1 MMFRRILFGT
11 DFSPASRPAF
21 RRAVELA
28 RQSRGRLLVVHV
40 MPSGWPLG
48 AEGYVTPR
56 MYQEMETAV
65 RQSAQKQLDRLV
77 ARARKAGAAARGLL
91 LSGPAPEAIAR
102 AVRKERADLVV
113 VGTHGRT
120 GFQRL
125 LAGSVASR
133 IVGTA
138 PCPVLTVRPR

>member
-1 MMFRRILFGT
+1 MFRRVLFGT

-21 RRAVELA
+21 RRAIALA
-28 RQSRGRLLVVHV
+28 RQSRGRLLIVHV
-40 MPSGWPLG
+40 VPSGMPMG

-56 MYQEMETAV
+56 MYQEMETAI

-77 ARARKAGAAARGLL
+77 AQAKKAGVAARGLL
-91 LSGPAPEAIAR
+91 LTGAAPEAIALT
-102 AVRKERADLVV
+102 ARKERSDVV
-113 VGTHGRT
+113 IVGTHGRT
-120 GFQRL
+120 GLDRL

-138 PCPVLTVRPR
+138 PCPVMTVRPR

>member
-1 MMFRRILFGT
+1 MFRRILFGT

-21 RRAVELA
+21 RRAVALA
-28 RQSRGRLLVVHV
+28 RQFRGRLLVVHV

-56 MYQEMETAV
+56 MYDEMESAI
-65 RQSAQKQLDRLV
+65 RRSAQKQLDRLV
-77 ARARKAGAAARGLL
+77 ARAKRAGVSARGLL
-91 LSGPAPEAIAR
+91 LSGAPPGAIALT
-102 AVRKERADLVV
+102 ARKERSDVV
-113 VGTHGRT
+113 IVGTHGRS
-120 GFQRL
+120 GLERL

>member
-1 MMFRRILFGT
+1 MFRRVLFGT

-21 RRAVELA
+21 RRANALA
-28 RQSRGRLLVVHV
+28 HQSRGRLLIVHV
-40 MPSGWPLG
+40 VPSGMPLG

-56 MYQEMETAV
+56 MYQEMETAI

-77 ARARKAGAAARGLL
+77 AQAKKAGVAARGLL
-91 LSGPAPEAIAR
+91 LTGAAPEAIALT
-102 AVRKERADLVV
+102 ARKERSDVV
-113 VGTHGRT
+113 IVGTHGRT
-120 GFQRL
+120 GLDRL

-138 PCPVLTVRPR
+138 PCPVMTVRPR

>member
-1 MMFRRILFGT
+1 MFRRILFGT
-11 DFSPASRPAF
+11 DFSPASMPAF
-21 RRAVELA
+21 QRAVALA
-28 RQSRGRLLVVHV
+28 RQFRGRLQIVHV

-56 MYQEMETAV
+56 MYEEMEAAI
-65 RQSAQKQLDRLV
+65 RQSSQKQLDRLV
-77 ARARKAGAAARGLL
+77 ARAKKSGVSARSLL

-102 AVRKERADLVV
+102 TARKEKSDVV
-113 VGTHGRT
+113 IVGTHGRT
-120 GFQRL
+120 GLERV

-133 IVGTA
+133 IIGTA

>member
-1 MMFRRILFGT
+1 MFRRVLFGT

-21 RRAVELA
+21 RRAIALA
-28 RQSRGRLLVVHV
+28 HQSRGRLLIVHV
-40 MPSGWPLG
+40 VPSGMPLG

-56 MYQEMETAV
+56 MYQEMETAI

-77 ARARKAGAAARGLL
+77 AQAKKAGVAARGLL
-91 LSGPAPEAIAR
+91 LTGAAPEAIALT
-102 AVRKERADLVV
+102 ARKERSDVV
-113 VGTHGRT
+113 IVGTHGRT
-120 GFQRL
+120 GLDRL

-138 PCPVLTVRPR
+138 PCPVMTVRPR

>member
-1 MMFRRILFGT
+1 MFRRVLFGT

-21 RRAVELA
+21 RRAVALA
-28 RQSRGRLLVVHV
+28 RQFRGRLLIVHV
-40 MPSGWPLG
+40 IPSGWPIG

-56 MYQEMETAV
+56 MYQEMETAI
-65 RQSAQKQLDRLV
+65 RQSAQKQLDRLI
-77 ARARKAGAAARGLL
+77 AQAKKAGVAVRGLL
-91 LSGPAPEAIAR
+91 LSGAAAEAIALT
-102 AVRKERADLVV
+102 ARKERSDVV
-113 VGTHGRT
+113 IVGTHGRT
-120 GFQRL
+120 GLERL

>member
-1 MMFRRILFGT
+1 MFRRVLFGT

-21 RRAVELA
+21 RRAVALA
-28 RQSRGRLLVVHV
+28 RQFRGRLLIVHV
-40 MPSGWPLG
+40 IPSGMPVG

-56 MYQEMETAV
+56 MYQEMETAI

-77 ARARKAGAAARGLL
+77 GQAKKAGVTVRGLL
-91 LSGPAPEAIAR
+91 LSGAAPEAIALT
-102 AVRKERADLVV
+102 ARKERSDVV
-113 VGTHGRT
+113 IVGTHGRT
-120 GFQRL
+120 GLERL

>member
-1 MMFRRILFGT
+1 MFRRVLFGT

-21 RRAVELA
+21 RRAIALA
-28 RQSRGRLLVVHV
+28 RQSRGRLLIVHV
-40 MPSGWPLG
+40 VPSGMPMG

-56 MYQEMETAV
+56 MYQEMETAI

-77 ARARKAGAAARGLL
+77 AQAKKAGVAARGVLL
-91 LSGPAPEAIAR
+91 TGAAPEAIALT
-102 AVRKERADLVV
+102 ARKERSDVV
-113 VGTHGRT
+113 IVGTHGRT
-120 GFQRL
+120 GLDRL

-138 PCPVLTVRPR
+138 PCPVMTVRPR

>member
-1 MMFRRILFGT
+1 MFRRILFGT

-48 AEGYVTPR
+48 AERYVTPR

-77 ARARKAGAAARGLL
+77 ARA
-91 LSGPAPEAIAR
+91 
-102 AVRKERADLVV
+102 VRKDRADLVV

>member
-1 MMFRRILFGT
+1 MFRRVLFGT

-21 RRAVELA
+21 RRAIALA
-28 RQSRGRLLVVHV
+28 RQSRGRLLIVHV
-40 MPSGWPLG
+40 VPSGMPMG

-56 MYQEMETAV
+56 MYQEMETAI
-65 RQSAQKQLDRLV
+65 RKSAQKQLDRLV
-77 ARARKAGAAARGLL
+77 AQAKKAGVAARGLL
-91 LSGPAPEAIAR
+91 LTGAAPEAIALT
-102 AVRKERADLVV
+102 ARKERSDVVV

-120 GFQRL
+120 GLDRL

-138 PCPVLTVRPR
+138 PCPVMTVRPR

>member
-1 MMFRRILFGT
+1 MFRRVLFGT

-21 RRAVELA
+21 RRAVALA
-28 RQSRGRLLVVHV
+28 RQSRGRLLIVHV
-40 MPSGWPLG
+40 VPSGMPLG

-56 MYQEMETAV
+56 MYQEMETAI

-77 ARARKAGAAARGLL
+77 AQAQKAGVAARGLL
-91 LSGPAPEAIAR
+91 LTGAAPEAIALT
-102 AVRKERADLVV
+102 ARKERSDVV
-113 VGTHGRT
+113 IVGTHGRT
-120 GFQRL
+120 GLDRL

-138 PCPVLTVRPR
+138 PCPVMTVRPR